1 MSPQFINF
9 LYFIGALCFILG
21 IKGMTDPKTARLG
34 NILKVEKVLSQL
46 IPNLAEQVQMGSIL
60 IGIYIFFLAAFLGY
74 HLITR
79 VPPLLHTPLMSL
91 TNAISAISI
100 VGAMVIAGMKH
111 DLITTILGTIAVLAA
126 SINVVGG
133 YIITERTLRIFRGRG
148 GGKK

>member
-1 MSPQFINF
+1 VNSQKIISEI
-9 LYFIGALCFILG
+9 YSIKKKEGRILE
-21 IKGMTDPKTARLG
+21 
-34 NILKVEKVLSQL
+34 VEKVLSQL

-111 DLITTILGTIAVLAA
+111 DLVTTILGTIAVLAA

>member
-1 MSPQFINF
+1 MEKILPQFI
-9 LYFIGALCFILG
+9 LQA
-21 IKGMTDPKTARLG
+21 
-34 NILKVEKVLSQL
+34 V
-46 IPNLAEQVQMGSIL
+46 EQVQMGSIL

-100 VGAMVIAGMKH
+100 VGAMTIAGMKH
-111 DLITTILGTIAVLAA
+111 DTFTTILGTIAVLAA
-126 SINVVGG
+126 SINAVGG
-133 YIITERTLRIFRGRG
+133 YIITERTLRMFKGRG